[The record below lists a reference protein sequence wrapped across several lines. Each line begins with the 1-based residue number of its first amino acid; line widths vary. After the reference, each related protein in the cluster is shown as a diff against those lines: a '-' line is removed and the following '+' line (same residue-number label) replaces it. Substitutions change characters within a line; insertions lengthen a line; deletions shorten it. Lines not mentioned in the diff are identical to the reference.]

1 MLKKQGK
8 KKMKTTWSLTIGNGG
23 ENHTG
28 MEFLGKRRQRGEGW
42 DIDRLL
48 AAKDILENIFGKKVE
63 VFNLNEL
70 CLGEVE
76 IPEQKRPKDAYLM
89 VVRNFL
95 TKEVHE
101 NFKKE
106 LSSYEWDRK
115 YFDTRRQKVL
125 NKHARAN
132 VCYGKTGRASDFENK
147 KGTIIGFD
155 QSPLVERLLRVVEIL
170 MNDKDLIV
178 EGNQYDDV
186 DKNGIGPHGDTERV
200 LVACLRVG
208 EAMTMKFG
216 MFNDCLMKG
225 KSFKTIING
234 GDLYFMSEEAVGAE
248 WKHRSKWT
256 WRHAA
261 GAKKYLKMKGEV
273 EKDTPKQLGKTPEKT
288 PQKTQEKIKF
298 KKMKKTKTKMK
309 KQKL

>member
-1 MLKKQGK
+1 MKK
-8 KKMKTTWSLTIGNGG
+8 TWSLTIGNGG

-28 MEFLGKRRQRGEGW
+28 MEFLGKKRKKGEGW
-42 DIDRLL
+42 DIGRLL
-48 AAKDILENIFGKKVE
+48 AAKDLLENIFGKKVE

-70 CLGEVE
+70 CLNGVK
-76 IPEQKRPKDAYLM
+76 IPEKQRPKDAYLM
-89 VVRNFL
+89 IVRDFL
-95 TKEVHE
+95 TKDVHQ

-132 VCYGKTGRASDFENK
+132 VCYGKTGRAADFENK

-155 QSPLVERLLRVVEIL
+155 QSPLVERLLRVIEIL
-170 MNDKDLIV
+170 MKDENLIV

-200 LVACLRVG
+200 VVACLRVG
-208 EAMTMKFG
+208 AAMTMKFG
-216 MFNDCLMKG
+216 MFNNCLMKG
-225 KSFKTIING
+225 KSFQTIING

-261 GAKKYLKMKGEV
+261 GAPKYLKMKGEV
-273 EKDTPKQLGKTPEKT
+273 EKDIPKPPEKT
-288 PQKTQEKIKF
+288 SGKKQEKIKF
-298 KKMKKTKTKMK
+298 KKSNNKI
-309 KQKL
+309 L

>member
-1 MLKKQGK
+1 MSKKS
-8 KKMKTTWSLTIGNGG
+8 MKTTTWSLTIGNGG

-28 MEFLGKRRQRGEGW
+28 MEFLGKRRKKGEGW
-42 DIDRLL
+42 TIDRLL
-48 AAKDILENIFGKKVE
+48 GAKDVLENIFGKKVE

-70 CLGEVE
+70 CLENVE
-76 IPEQKRPKDAYLM
+76 IPEKQRPKDAYLM

-132 VCYGKTGRASDFENK
+132 VCYGKTGRAADYENK

-155 QSPLVERLLRVVEIL
+155 QSPLVEHLLKEVHIL
-170 MNDKDLIV
+170 MEDENLIV
-178 EGNQYDDV
+178 EGNQYDDAN
-186 DKNGIGPHGDTERV
+186 KNGIGPHGDTERV
-200 LVACLRVG
+200 VVACLRVG
-208 EAMTMKFG
+208 ASMPMKFG
-216 MFNDCLMKG
+216 MFNNSLMKG
-225 KSFKTIING
+225 KSFQTIING

-248 WKHRSKWT
+248 WKHSSKWT

-261 GAKKYLKMKGEV
+261 GAPKYLKMNGEV
-273 EKDTPKQLGKTPEKT
+273 VEEKKETPGKKQGKI
-288 PQKTQEKIKF
+288 QF
-298 KKMKKTKTKMK
+298 KKK
-309 KQKL
+309 

>member
-1 MLKKQGK
+1 MKK
-8 KKMKTTWSLTIGNGG
+8 TWSLTIGNGG

-28 MEFLGKRRQRGEGW
+28 MEFLGKRRKKGEGW
-42 DIDRLL
+42 DINRLL
-48 AAKDILENIFGKKVE
+48 GAKDLLENIFGKKVE
-63 VFNLNEL
+63 LFNLNEL
-70 CLGEVE
+70 CLEGVE
-76 IPEQKRPKDAYLM
+76 IPEGKKPKDAYLM

-95 TKEVHE
+95 TTEVHE

-132 VCYGKTGRASDFENK
+132 VCYGKTGRAADFENK
-147 KGTIIGFD
+147 KGTIIGFE
-155 QSPLVERLLRVVEIL
+155 QSPLVEKLLRVVEIL

-186 DKNGIGPHGDTERV
+186 GKNGIGPHGDTERV

-216 MFNDCLMKG
+216 MFNNCLMKG
-225 KSFKTIING
+225 VAFQTIING

-248 WKHRSKWT
+248 WKHRSKWI

-261 GAKKYLKMKGEV
+261 GAPKYLKMKGEV
-273 EKDTPKQLGKTPEKT
+273 EKDIPKPPEKT
-288 PQKTQEKIKF
+288 PGKKQEKIKF
-298 KKMKKTKTKMK
+298 KKIKNKK
-309 KQKL
+309 

>member
-1 MLKKQGK
+1 MSKKASE
-8 KKMKTTWSLTIGNGG
+8 KKMKKTWSLTIGNGG

-28 MEFLGKRRQRGEGW
+28 MEFLGKRRKKGEGW

-48 AAKDILENIFGKKVE
+48 GAKDILENIFGKKVE

-70 CLGEVE
+70 CLGGVE
-76 IPEQKRPKDAYLM
+76 IPEGKKPKDAYLM

-132 VCYGKTGRASDFENK
+132 VCYGKTGRVADFENK
-147 KGTIIGFD
+147 KGTIIGFV
-155 QSPLVERLLRVVEIL
+155 QSPLVGRLLKVVEIL

-186 DKNGIGPHGDTERV
+186 GKNGIGPHGDTERV
-200 LVACLRVG
+200 LVSCLRVG

-216 MFNDCLMKG
+216 MFNDCLLKG
-225 KSFKTIING
+225 VAFQTIING

-248 WKHRSKWT
+248 WKSRSKWI

-261 GAKKYLKMKGEV
+261 GAPKYLKMKGEIEEV
-273 EKDTPKQLGKTPEKT
+273 QSKKQEKT
-288 PQKTQEKIKF
+288 QKKITFKKIKNN
-298 KKMKKTKTKMK
+298 
-309 KQKL
+309 